1 MVQRLSADVS
11 FLRRVTCSSC
21 LRTCPHT
28 LQAVH
33 TRVLQEETC
42 SYCRSDVLPAQ
53 ARRAIAQGHPTAAKW
68 PEFVHL
74 PTGDA
79 LWMHAAEM
87 SPEVH
92 AALTTWDLGAAA
104 RLKRSQQVRAG
115 PAGLY
120 PIPCPILYFC

>member
-1 MVQRLSADVS
+1 
-11 FLRRVTCSSC
+11 
-21 LRTCPHT
+21 
-28 LQAVH
+28 
-33 TRVLQEETC
+33 VL
-42 SYCRSDVLPAQ
+42 YAHP
-53 ARRAIAQGHPTAAKW
+53 RRAIAQGHPTAAKW

-104 RLKRSQQVRAG
+104 RLKRRQQVRAE
-115 PAGLY
+115 PAGSVPYLMPVPTY
-120 PIPCPILYFC
+120 SGTPSKGFGVGLV